1 MHSIRPSGCFW
12 LLVVVGLVLRL
23 WPFSVGGWLY
33 FLSLQWKF
41 LSFVSKKNKK
51 LSDVDKQKQIF
62 LYLHATKKG
71 EKTTRVKKVSYGAG
85 RTWLVPLFLCFFL
98 PCSKGP
104 LCLCQKKRKKRKK
117 RKLHP
122 GPERMTSAHSAHT
135 KASWEGGFVS
145 EELTNT
151 I

>member
-51 LSDVDKQKQIF
+51 LSDVDVQ
-62 LYLHATKKG
+62 
-71 EKTTRVKKVSYGAG
+71 
-85 RTWLVPLFLCFFL
+85 
-98 PCSKGP
+98 
-104 LCLCQKKRKKRKK
+104 
-117 RKLHP
+117 P
-122 GPERMTSAHSAHT
+122 GT
-135 KASWEGGFVS
+135 GFTAYTPRFRN
-145 EELTNT
+145 L
-151 I
+151 